1 MTGAIKICG
10 IGTPEAFDCAARA
23 GATHAG
29 FVFYAPSPRHIAPA
43 AAAAIAPRSP
53 AVKSVALTVDAT
65 DDELSAIL
73 GAFTPDLL
81 QLHGHE
87 PPDRVQAIRAR
98 FARPVMKAIPIAG
111 PDDLAAAR
119 RYEPVSDFLLFDA
132 APRDLPGGNGVT
144 FDWSLLA
151 GTRWRK
157 PWFLSGGLTPENVA
171 DAIYQTRPG
180 GVDVSSGVERARGIK
195 DNASIEAFIAS
206 ARHAFSAIAA
216 T

>member
-1 MTGAIKICG
+1 MRNAIKICG
-10 IGTPEAFDCAARA
+10 ITTPDSFDCAAQA

-29 FVFYAPSPRHIAPA
+29 FAFIERSPRVITPT
-43 AAAAIAPRSP
+43 AAAAIACRSN
-53 AVKSVALTVDAT
+53 AIDAVALVMNPS
-65 DDELSAIL
+65 DEHLLTIVSAFRPALI
-73 GAFTPDLL
+73 

-87 PPDRVQAIRAR
+87 TPSRVLDVKAR
-98 FARPVMKAIPIAG
+98 FGIPVMKAIPLAG
-111 PDDLAAAR
+111 PADLAVARSHEDAA
-119 RYEPVSDFLLFDA
+119 DILLFDA
-132 APRDLPGGNGVT
+132 APKDLPGGNGVT

-151 GTRWRK
+151 GTTWRR

-195 DNASIEAFIAS
+195 DNASTEAFIAS

-216 T
+216 P

>member
-1 MTGAIKICG
+1 MRNAIKICG
-10 IGTPEAFDCAARA
+10 ITTPDSFDCAARA
-23 GATHAG
+23 GASHAG
-29 FVFYAPSPRHIAPA
+29 FVFFERSPRNIAPA
-43 AAAAIAPRSP
+43 QAAVLASRSS
-53 AVKSVALTVDAT
+53 AVSSVALTVDAN
-65 DDELSAIL
+65 DETLAAILSAFPPALI
-73 GAFTPDLL
+73 

-87 PPDRVQAIRAR
+87 TPSRVLEVRAR
-98 FARPVMKAIPIAG
+98 FGIPVMKAIPLAG
-111 PDDLAAAR
+111 PADLAVARNYEEAA
-119 RYEPVSDFLLFDA
+119 DILLFDA
-132 APRDLPGGNGVT
+132 APKDLPGGNGVT

-151 GTRWRK
+151 GTIWRR

-216 T
+216 P